1 MKGFFAKT
9 RLSVDISKSIEE
21 SLVTPFDIPPD
32 SGFFSPVIDFLQL
45 KRYDELNGQ
54 FFKDGVNHSRQRLIK
69 GLATQIKTI
78 LNKSIK
84 TVYAKLNFVANLYL
98 FNEFEVVYWSIL
110 LINTINSISD
120 YQKSAL
126 FAGYLTKMTL
136 SPDILLSFEAYLSTL
151 YLNFK
156 MDFSNWQLVCDFPSD
171 VNLKQVNSKYSEL
184 MNVNEKR
191 RVDYEGMVELL
202 MPIPRRKMS
211 AISESHVSD
220 ISVNDKDVIMVLEEY
235 EGLVFDAID
244 QSED

>member
-1 MKGFFAKT
+1 MKEFIPKT
-9 RLSVDISKSIEE
+9 SLSVDISKIIEE
-21 SLVTPFDIPPD
+21 SLVTPLDLPPD
-32 SGFFSPVIDFLQL
+32 SGFFSPIIDFLQL
-45 KRYDELNGQ
+45 KRYDELNGY

-78 LNKSIK
+78 LNKNIK
-84 TVYAKLNFVANLYL
+84 AVYTKLNFVANLYL

-110 LINTINSISD
+110 LINTINSISE

-126 FAGYLTKMTL
+126 FAGYLTKMSL
-136 SPDILLSFEAYLSTL
+136 NSDILPFEAYLSTL

-156 MDFSNWQLVCDFPSD
+156 MDFSNWQLICDFPSD
-171 VNLKQVNSKYSEL
+171 VNIKEANSRYVEL
-184 MNVNEKR
+184 MNTNEKKNM
-191 RVDYEGMVELL
+191 DYEGMVELL

-220 ISVNDKDVIMVLEEY
+220 ISINDKDVIMVLEEY

-244 QSED
+244 QAED